1 MQAGFSLLEAGSVRE
16 KNVNNILYKN
26 LMDAAIGAIAWWL
39 LGFGFAYGSTSEDEN
54 SFIGVANY
62 ALWKEENTVVY

>member
-26 LMDAAIGAIAWWL
+26 LMDAAIGVLAFCS
-39 LGFGFAYGSTSEDEN
+39 LGFGLAYGLAGDGG
-54 SFIGVANY
+54 FIG
-62 ALWKEENTVVY
+62 